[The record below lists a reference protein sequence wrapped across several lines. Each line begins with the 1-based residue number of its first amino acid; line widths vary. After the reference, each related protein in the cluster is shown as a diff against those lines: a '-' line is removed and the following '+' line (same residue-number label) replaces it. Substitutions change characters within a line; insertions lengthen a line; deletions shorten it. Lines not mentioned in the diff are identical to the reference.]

1 VEQAILAQQL
11 TYDEDS
17 GARDIHNVDHRP
29 EILEGPAKIA
39 DALRN
44 GLMFIEQLVQRVCRL
59 TDNAQTMGRK
69 NRTV

>member
-17 GARDIHNVDHRP
+17 GARDIHNADHRP

-39 DALRN
+39 DALPN
-44 GLMFIEQLVQRVCRL
+44 GRDVDWGFERRR
-59 TDNAQTMGRK
+59 DRA
-69 NRTV
+69 